1 MTNTSA
7 AVLLSYNLNDQRA
20 CWVDEAARRLG
31 FNHRQVQPAEY
42 GVPLLSLVVGL
53 EKGTIAPSAEN
64 TAPLEGE
71 MLVLARFPPAM
82 TNAFLDAFRQD
93 GIPSVRLK
101 AMLTETN
108 SQWDSVYLYREL
120 QQEAAHF
127 ARLRQQAQQKE
138 KFASVEEGE
147 GIDG

>member
-20 CWVDEAARRLG
+20 CWVNEAAGRLG
-31 FNHRQVQPAEY
+31 FFHRQVQPAEY
-42 GVPLLSLVVGL
+42 GVPLLSLVEGL
-53 EKGTIAPSAEN
+53 EKGTIAPSAES
-64 TAPLEGE
+64 TAPLEEE
-71 MLVLARFPPAM
+71 MLVLVRFPPAM

-127 ARLRQQAQQKE
+127 ARLRQQAQ
-138 KFASVEEGE
+138 
-147 GIDG
+147 